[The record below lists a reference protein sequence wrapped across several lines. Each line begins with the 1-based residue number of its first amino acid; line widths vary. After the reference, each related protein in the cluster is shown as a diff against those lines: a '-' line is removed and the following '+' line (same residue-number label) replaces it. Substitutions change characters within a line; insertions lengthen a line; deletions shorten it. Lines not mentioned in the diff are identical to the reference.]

1 MNHTEILEFL
11 MEGTYT
17 GKVSTINKDG
27 SSHVTPIWYILDEN
41 NHITFTTYS
50 KSVKGKN
57 LIHDPR
63 ISFCVDDQ
71 VPPFSFVIVYGIA
84 EAISKPS
91 DLLTWTTKI
100 AERYMGKTC
109 LMNTEKEM
117 LLKGNCSLKSFQQKL
132 LARRTYQFSN
142 FQIYCFLTEK
152 NRIIDSL
159 LIMNVGIP
167 DK

>member
-1 MNHTEILEFL
+1 

-57 LIHDPR
+57 LIRDPR

-71 VPPFSFVIVYGIA
+71 VPPFSFVIVNGIA
-84 EAISKPS
+84 EVISKPS

-100 AERYMGKTC
+100 AERYMGKN
-109 LMNTEKEM
+109 LSDEYGKRNAVE
-117 LLKGNCSLKSFQQKL
+117 GDCSLKSFQQKL
-132 LARRTYQFSN
+132 LARRTYQFNN
-142 FQIYCFLTEK
+142 FQIYRFLT
-152 NRIIDSL
+152 
-159 LIMNVGIP
+159 V
-167 DK
+167 

>member
-1 MNHTEILEFL
+1 MKKMNHAEMLEFL

-57 LIHDPR
+57 LIRDPR

-84 EAISKPS
+84 EVISKSS

-100 AERYMGKTC
+100 AERYMGKN
-109 LMNTEKEM
+109 LSDEYGKRNAVAGEM
-117 LLKGNCSLKSFQQKL
+117 IIKVKPTKIIAQKNI
-132 LARRTYQFSN
+132 S
-142 FQIYCFLTEK
+142 
-152 NRIIDSL
+152 D
-159 LIMNVGIP
+159 
-167 DK
+167 

>member
-1 MNHTEILEFL
+1 MKKMNHAEMLEFL

-57 LIHDPR
+57 LIRDPR

-84 EAISKPS
+84 EVISKSS

-100 AERYMGKTC
+100 AERYMGKN
-109 LMNTEKEM
+109 LSDEYGKRNAVEGE
-117 LLKGNCSLKSFQQKL
+117 
-132 LARRTYQFSN
+132 
-142 FQIYCFLTEK
+142 
-152 NRIIDSL
+152 L
-159 LIMNVGIP
+159 LIKVIP
-167 DK
+167 TKTIGQKDISI

>member
-1 MNHTEILEFL
+1 

-57 LIHDPR
+57 LIRDPR
-63 ISFCVDDQ
+63 ISFCMDDQ

-84 EAISKPS
+84 EVISKPS
-91 DLLTWTTKI
+91 DLLRWTTKI
-100 AERYMGKTC
+100 AERYMGK
-109 LMNTEKEM
+109 E
-117 LLKGNCSLKSFQQKL
+117 S
-132 LARRTYQFSN
+132 SN
-142 FQIYCFLTEK
+142 EYGKRNAVEGE
-152 NRIIDSL
+152 L
-159 LIMNVGIP
+159 LIKVIPKKVIGQKGISV
-167 DK
+167 